1 MKIEITMTIVN
12 KACSDKPEEIIK
24 QLQKHVS
31 KIKEFVFRFRVQ
43 NLAHLPAIFHRRT
56 RIL

>member
-12 KACSDKPEEIIK
+12 KACSDNPEEIIK
-24 QLQKHVS
+24 QLHKLVS

-43 NLAHLPAIFHRRT
+43 NLAHFRLFLPKN
-56 RIL
+56 